1 MVTSSSTAALE
12 FIEVRGLFGRLN
24 YDIAVDRQ
32 LPTVLTGANGTGK
45 STILRL
51 VHAIAS
57 GDLTPVVLAP
67 IQEIRLSFAG
77 EPDISISRI
86 AADWRVRV
94 KWGENEDDV
103 QPYDFSDFPPWV
115 NQALREFDPEVED
128 IEQLLR
134 IYARDSGRSL
144 SEARTIA
151 RRIEKRSE
159 VHAERPEWLFHFQRK
174 FQVLYVTDQRLVIG
188 DATDPRRMRYER
200 ARIRYPRQ
208 GGVHF
213 KNQFLAVEAASDDIA
228 ERVSRAGL
236 EYARES
242 QQIDRKF
249 PNEVIR
255 SMQMGEDVSI
265 DEINDLNA
273 EATRER
279 EVLKQ
284 IGILSQTPGYVPPMD
299 TGNSLST
306 REVRT
311 AVAAVL
317 RSDLEKLKVLVRRS
331 SELAS
336 FKTFLERRLSPK
348 RVEFGPQ
355 GIQVSLP
362 GGREVGV
369 SELSSGEQHLLVLA
383 YELQFRAAKGT
394 LVIIDEP
401 ELSLHV
407 QWQASLLGD
416 LLAMGENSDL
426 QYLMATHSPTLVA
439 SMPQAERSLDDLAL

>member
-1 MVTSSSTAALE
+1 MATSSSSAVLE

-24 YDIAVDRQ
+24 YKIAVDRHF
-32 LPTVLTGANGTGK
+32 PTVLTGANGTGK

-57 GDLTPVVLAP
+57 GDLTPLLSAP
-67 IQEIRLSFAG
+67 IREMRLSFLG
-77 EPDISISRI
+77 EPDLSISRLPK
-86 AADWRVRV
+86 DQGVHVKLGDNEQNVR
-94 KWGENEDDV
+94 
-103 QPYDFSDFPPWV
+103 PYDYSDLPPWV
-115 NQALREFDPEVED
+115 SQALRDFDPEVED
-128 IEQLLR
+128 LEHRLLF
-134 IYARDSGRSL
+134 YARGTGLSPSL
-144 SEARTIA
+144 ARTMA
-151 RRIEKRSE
+151 RRIENRSD
-159 VHAERPEWLFHFQRK
+159 VHAEKPEWLADLQRR

-188 DATDPRRMRYER
+188 DATDPRRARYER
-200 ARIRYPRQ
+200 DRVRYARQ
-208 GGVHF
+208 SNAQA
-213 KNQFLAVEAASDDIA
+213 KTQFLAVEAASEDIA
-228 ERVSRAGL
+228 ERVSQAGL
-236 EYARES
+236 AYARES
-242 QQIDRKF
+242 QQIDRSF

-255 SMQMGEDVSI
+255 SMQMGEDVSS
-265 DEINDLNA
+265 DEVNDLNGQV
-273 EATRER
+273 TRQR
-279 EVLKQ
+279 DVLKQ
-284 IGILSQTPGYVPPMD
+284 IGLLSQTPGYIPPMD
-299 TGNSLST
+299 TGDSLST

-317 RSDLEKLKVLVRRS
+317 RSDLRKLNVLIERS
-331 SELAS
+331 GELSS

-362 GGREVGV
+362 GGRTVGV

-383 YELQFRAAKGT
+383 YELQFRAAQGT

-416 LLAMGENSDL
+416 LLAMGEHSNL

-439 SMPQAERSLDDLAL
+439 SMPHAERSLDELAQ